1 MGLWFFLPADDGGPV
16 GPAFRIQ
23 EARHGYLWAMLT
35 RPERRLQLLHEGW
48 RGAMTP
54 FLVAIALDCVYQLM
68 TVRFV
73 YPLELLFTATLLA
86 LVPYALLRGP
96 FNRHRAPHIAGCSAA
111 AGRTGSQQ
119 QNHFLRK
126 HIKEGPTSMSKRQ
139 DWSKPAAMT
148 ILKGGYFEDKVKT
161 PFETYCYVSPWRR
174 RRSTSGRSR
183 KQGLSRER
191 EPMAKIS
198 LRSQALAFILS
209 QAFWVLP
216 GVQPASAQFL
226 SKCYLPP
233 FTPLVS
239 PCVPHDTPAG
249 PSATIADLAVF
260 AWQEF
265 IALNWV
271 AMDPAT
277 TGVRGQPNQNVGI
290 PGFLGIAPDSQ
301 GNFPLVVWQTYRHK
315 NELFPADGQT
325 DPTFDSFMPPT
336 YKYANP
342 VPAAGSVVPPVA
354 GQTPSFH
361 LFNNLDE
368 TSEIGLCN
376 MYAHA
381 TSYLNPETGIRVGYE
396 VKVNR
401 ALFDYANT
409 SNGFTTPGQNNSYPA
424 LYTALATTK
433 HNLGQ
438 YGGICSAPSGSPS
451 IVMLPCG
458 DYSVPPAPGAG
469 GDPGEGAIEIKAAWR
484 QLTAAEAKSGRFF
497 TQSVLFYTGSKGSQ
511 VYNNAVW
518 GLVALHII
526 HKTISF
532 PAFVFAT
539 FEQVDNYNDNALPP
553 MNSENLAYENL
564 GSPPPANQPVTR
576 AHPIPSQIASTNDS
590 FHTQF
595 TAGNPNTIWQYYK
608 LIGVQATPVNGPP
621 AANAPTD
628 DLSYYYLANIV
639 VETNQALQNFTG
651 DGFGDAF
658 QNVFLKGTSYQ
669 MGGCQGCHGF
679 AGQSEGGDMSV
690 IIARGPANT
699 SLAESLDASAATSAV
714 TYKQRLKGVSKGVGA
729 PGRR

>member
-1 MGLWFFLPADDGGPV
+1 MGLCFFLPADDGGPG

-23 EARHGYLWAMLT
+23 EARHGYLGAMLP
-35 RPERRLQLLHEGW
+35 RLERRLQLLHEGW
-48 RGAMTP
+48 RRAMTP
-54 FLVAIALDCVYQLM
+54 PSAIALCRDFAGARPRRLVAR
-68 TVRFV
+68 T
-73 YPLELLFTATLLA
+73 LES
-86 LVPYALLRGP
+86 P
-96 FNRHRAPHIAGCSAA
+96 RAAHIASCSAA
-111 AGRTGSQQ
+111 VGRTRSRR

-126 HIKEGPTSMSKRQ
+126 QIKEGSDSMSRDSKKQ
-139 DWSKPAAMT
+139 DRSKTAAMA
-148 ILKGGYFEDKVKT
+148 IHKGGYCEDNVKP
-161 PFETYCYVSPWRR
+161 PFEAYYYVSTWRR
-174 RRSTSGRSR
+174 RRSASGPSR
-183 KQGLSRER
+183 KQGLGRER
-191 EPMAKIS
+191 EPMAKKS

-226 SKCYLPP
+226 SQCYLPP

-249 PSATIADLAVF
+249 PSATISDLAVF

-290 PGFLGIAPDSQ
+290 PGFLGVGPDSQ

-315 NELFPADGQT
+315 NELFPADGHT
-325 DPTFDSFMPPT
+325 DPTFDSSMPT

-342 VPAAGSVVPPVA
+342 VPAAGSVVLPVA

-409 SNGFTTPGQNNSYPA
+409 SKGFTTPGPNNSYAA
-424 LYTALATTK
+424 LFTALATTRN
-433 HNLGQ
+433 NLSQ
-438 YGGICSAPSGSPS
+438 YGGICTPPSGNPS

-458 DYSVPPAPGAG
+458 DFNVPPTTDAP
-469 GDPGEGAIEIKAAWR
+469 DPGEGAIEIKAAWR
-484 QLTAAEAKSGRFF
+484 RLTAPEAQSGRFF
-497 TQSVLFYTGSKGSQ
+497 TQSVVFYTGSKGSQ

-539 FEQVDNYNDNALPP
+539 FEQVDDYNDNALPP

-564 GSPPPANQPVTR
+564 SPPPANQPVTR
-576 AHPIPSQIASTNDS
+576 ARPIPLLIESTNNS

-608 LIGVQATPVNGPP
+608 LTGVQATPVNGPP

-679 AGQSEGGDMSV
+679 SGQMEGGDMSV

-699 SLAESLDASAATSAV
+699 SLAESLDASTATSAV
-714 TYKQRLKGVSKGVGA
+714 TYKQRLKGVSEGVGA
-729 PGRR
+729 PGRRVPWWR